1 MKEKHT
7 SKDGLSMGEPPSLL
21 EQCTRYTVDS
31 NEDTKPNPTIL
42 SKEEIHYHL
51 ENLYSNHEFIKYL
64 LDYSND
70 IIIITER
77 SGRVIYIN
85 PATMR
90 RNGFQL
96 SDFLGKKWDSI
107 PGTLTTHEK
116 ITLGKAHLN
125 ALWRK
130 KTTESVPVELI
141 DINGESHPTKLTFK
155 PLVTN
160 NKTEYI
166 LVIGIDNITEEAIK
180 GRLESIEHRY
190 KTIAEN
196 TSDLIGMTTFSS
208 KPVYTYA
215 SPSNKAILGYS
226 PEEMIGQEAMT
237 FIHPEDRKKLST
249 KLAYYLGK
257 ELAGNI
263 INKKN
268 IEEKLFFRARKK
280 DGEYRLFEVTANLVG
295 NEILFVSRDITERA
309 KMQKELDQAKMTMD
323 YASEEVFWVDKE
335 ANIIYA
341 NKKAS
346 ELLGYTNEEILTK
359 SVYDI
364 NKNFTTKEWED
375 YWNTL
380 KKNGSIL
387 MESSEWKKNGQEF
400 PTEVC
405 YNFIDLGEES
415 FACAFVRDI
424 SERIISRKKE
434 QHYSENMKHL
444 SKSALRF
451 LDCRDMEEFFDIV
464 VQQTRPLVGGAF
476 LAAMLYDPQKDAV
489 RISSIDEGTTNL
501 SNLIQLLGR
510 DLIGL
515 EVELSNQVKQ
525 EILCGKLMSWQDK
538 LYDLMGRK
546 IPKSITK
553 SIEKMLKIDKIYS
566 IGFNHE
572 GTILGSIA
580 IVMPKGEDIED
591 VAVLETLFR
600 EASITLYRLLAEQEI
615 KRQNQELKKTDKL
628 KSDFLNMTSHE
639 LRTPMTAMKGY
650 LEMLNLESFGELND
664 EQKNALKIVLRNI
677 DRLNMLVQDILD
689 TSRLESGTM
698 KFLAKNVDI
707 EELTQSVVE
716 TMQSQAESKKITL
729 HSNVQAHLPEM
740 FVDPERITQV
750 LVNIINNAIKFSPEE
765 STIDISVNQ
774 KKDQLL
780 FCVTDKGI
788 GIPEDELDKIF
799 GLFHQAE
806 SGSDRKYGGTGLGLT
821 ISKAIVEAHGGRLWA
836 ESPGEHKGS
845 SFKFLLP
852 IAKECNLEEGFKQVS
867 IFK

>member
-1 MKEKHT
+1 
-7 SKDGLSMGEPPSLL
+7 MGEPPSLL
-21 EQCTRYTVDS
+21 KQCAKYSVDS
-31 NEDTKPNPTIL
+31 DEDTKPNPKIL
-42 SKEEIHYHL
+42 SQEEIHYHL
-51 ENLYSNHEFIKYL
+51 ENLYSNNEFIKYL

-77 SGRVIYIN
+77 SGRIIYIN

-96 SDFLGKKWDSI
+96 SYILGKKFDSI

-116 ITLGKAHLN
+116 INLGKAYLN

-155 PLVTN
+155 PLITN

-180 GRLESIEHRY
+180 GRLETIEQRY

-196 TSDLIGMTTFSS
+196 TSDLLSMTTFSS
-208 KPVYTYA
+208 KPVFTYA
-215 SPSNKAILGYS
+215 SPSNQKVLGFS
-226 PEEMIGQEAMT
+226 AEELIGQEAMT
-237 FIHPEDRKKLST
+237 FVHPEDRKKLTS
-249 KLAYYLGK
+249 KLTYYLGK
-257 ELAGNI
+257 EIAGKI
-263 INKKN
+263 VNKKN
-268 IEEKLFFRARKK
+268 IEEKLRYRFKTK
-280 DGEYRLFEVTANLVG
+280 TGDYRLLEVTANLAG
-295 NEILFVSRDITERA
+295 NEILYVSRDIAERA

-323 YASEEVFWVDKE
+323 YASEEVFWVDEE

-341 NKKAS
+341 NNKAS
-346 ELLGYTNEEILTK
+346 ELLGFTNEEILTK

-364 NKNFTTKEWED
+364 NKNFTKKQWQD
-375 YWNTL
+375 HWNAL
-380 KKNGSIL
+380 KSAGSIL
-387 MESSEWKKNGQEF
+387 MESSEWKKNGEEF
-400 PTEVC
+400 PTEVS

-424 SERIISRKKE
+424 SERMISRKKE
-434 QHYSENMKHL
+434 ERYNNNMKHL

-451 LDCRDMEEFFDIV
+451 LDCQNLEEFFTIV
-464 VQQTRPLVGGAF
+464 LQQTRPLVGGAF
-476 LAAMLYDPQKDAV
+476 LAAMLYDPQKETV
-489 RISSIDEGTTNL
+489 RITSIDKGETNI
-501 SNLIQLLGR
+501 SNIIKLLGR

-515 EVELSNQVKQ
+515 EVALTDQVKK
-525 EILCGKLMSWQDK
+525 EILSGKLMSWQDK
-538 LYDLMGRK
+538 LYDLMGGK

-553 SIEKMLKIDKIYS
+553 SIERMLKIEKIYS

-580 IVMPKGEDIED
+580 IVMPNGQDIED

-615 KRQNQELKKTDKL
+615 KRQNKELKKTDKL

-729 HSNVQAHLPEM
+729 HSDVQAHLPEM
-740 FVDPERITQV
+740 FLDPERITQV
-750 LVNIINNAIKFSPEE
+750 LVNIINNALKFSPEE

-774 KKDQLL
+774 QKDQLL

-788 GIPEDELDKIF
+788 GIPEEELDKIF

-836 ESPGEHKGS
+836 ESPGENKGS

-852 IAKECNLEEGFKQVS
+852 IAKTCNLEEGFKEVS